1 MEKTYIPDAFDDKSK
16 QQNVVHNLEVEEVYQ
31 VDCMIDYLTS

>member
-16 QQNVVHNLEVEEVYQ
+16 QQTVVHNLEVEEVYQ
-31 VDCMIDYLTS
+31 VDCMIDYL